1 MNFTRHFFF
10 QGMCIFTVFQPLLL
24 FSKAHK
30 HHLTYASWRWK
41 HSLYLSVHLWP
52 HTCSRI
58 FSLLPSMY
66 PSFTLVLSFGHKPP
80 TPIYRWPFALR
91 NVTLLSRFVNAFR
104 QIWTIVRFLE
114 FVFIASKTLADKT
127 DRIREWFSVWATRKP
142 REEFL
147 PLQ

>member
-1 MNFTRHFFF
+1 MNFDIFFP
-10 QGMCIFTVFQPLLL
+10 QDMCIFTVFQPLLL

-30 HHLTYASWRWK
+30 HHLTYDSWRWK
-41 HSLYLSVHLWP
+41 HFLYLSVHLWP
-52 HTCSRI
+52 HTCSHI

-91 NVTLLSRFVNAFR
+91 NVTLVSRFVKTCR
-104 QIWTIVRFLE
+104 KIWTIVRFLE

-127 DRIREWFSVWATRKP
+127 DRIRDWFIVWATRKP